1 MSQERRVVFVSHA
14 NPQDNYATLW
24 LCTRLA
30 AAGYEVWSDLTQLIG
45 GELFWKDIQEAIRS
59 HAAKVVFLVSR
70 ASVAKDGFLD
80 ELSLAAGT
88 ERSQSFSDFLIP
100 CRLDDLPHNDL
111 PAQLHRRNAIE
122 FSQGWHAGLG
132 RLLTKL
138 EKDGVS
144 RRKGVAQDELS
155 AWSKEFLQIEGGLN
169 RSNERL
175 YSTWVAIRDLP
186 PSIRIHRRNP
196 GQSTVR
202 QSWTWPVVPFG
213 SQLLLS
219 FAAANELSDVHAPQA
234 VVLEK
239 DVSLDGFQESGHP
252 ALLTKVSKHDVS
264 NILVDLLQQAWD
276 RFCEQRGLLPFE
288 LASGRKCWYLPLP
301 PSGIERY
308 PFADM
313 AGKNRKKALIGRS
326 DKYDVYW
333 HLAVQ
338 ASPVL
343 GASPRLG
350 MNLHVIFTS
359 DGKTPLVSA
368 KRMHRLRRAFCKNW
382 WQWQWRDLLLVFLA
396 WAARQEPTFDLPV
409 AGNRSVRLSARPMVF
424 DAPISAPEGR
434 EIGAGLD
441 EPLEAEDL
449 AVDWLEQ
456 QTEPAPDPLEGQE
469 GAIADG

>member
-1 MSQERRVVFVSHA
+1 VTPERRLVFVSHA

-30 AAGYEVWSDLTQLIG
+30 AAGYEVWSDLTRLIG

-70 ASVAKDGFLD
+70 ASVTKDGFLN
-80 ELSLAAGT
+80 ELSIAAGT
-88 ERSQSFSDFLIP
+88 ERSESFSDFLIP

-122 FSQGWHAGLG
+122 FSQGWHVGLG

-138 EKDGVS
+138 EKDSVP
-144 RRKGVAQDELS
+144 RKAGAAQDDVS
-155 AWSKEFLQIEGGLN
+155 TWSKQFLGTQEGLE
-169 RSNERL
+169 RSKEKL
-175 YSTWVAIRDLP
+175 YSTWVAVSELP
-186 PSIRIHRRNP
+186 ASIRIHRRNP
-196 GQSTVR
+196 GHSTVR
-202 QSWTWPVVPFG
+202 QNWSWPVVPFG

-219 FAAANELSDVHAPQA
+219 FAAASELSDAHAPQA

-239 DVSLDGFQESGHP
+239 DVSLDVFQESGHP
-252 ALLTKVSKHDVS
+252 ALLTKVSKHDIS
-264 NILVDLLQQAWD
+264 NILVDLLQQGWD

-301 PSGIERY
+301 TSGIERY
-308 PFADM
+308 PFVDM
-313 AGKNRKKALIGRS
+313 ASKNRKKALIGRS
-326 DKYDVYW
+326 EKYDVYW

-338 ASPVL
+338 ANPVL

-350 MNLHVIFTS
+350 MSLHVIFTS
-359 DGKTPLVSA
+359 DGKTPLASA

-382 WQWQWRDLLLVFLA
+382 WQWQWRDLLLVFLT
-396 WAARQEPTFDLPV
+396 WCARQEAIFDLPV
-409 AGNRSVRLSARPMVF
+409 AGNRWVRISARPTVF
-424 DAPISAPEGR
+424 EVPITTPEGR
-434 EIGAGLD
+434 EAAMGLE

-456 QTEPAPDPLEGQE
+456 EIEPAPDPVEGQE
-469 GAIADG
+469 GQQSNG